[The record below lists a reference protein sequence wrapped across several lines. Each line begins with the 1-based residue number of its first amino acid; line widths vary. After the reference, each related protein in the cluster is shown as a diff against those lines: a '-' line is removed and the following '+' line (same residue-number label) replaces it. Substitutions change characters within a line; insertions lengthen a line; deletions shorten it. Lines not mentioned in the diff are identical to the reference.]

1 MLDINL
7 IRNNPDLIKKGIASK
22 NANHNLTD
30 DFLTIDNEW
39 RKLIKETDDLK
50 AEQKKLSGERKIEE
64 AKKLKNKI
72 QDLETDL
79 KSVEKR
85 REKILFLLPNLP
97 LEEVPVGK
105 NEKENVVIR
114 EVGDK
119 PKFDF
124 QPKDY
129 LKLGQ
134 KLDLIDIERAVKV
147 SGSRFG
153 YLKNQAVLLEFAL
166 IKLAFD
172 KLISKNFIP
181 IIPPVMVKS
190 EMMKGM
196 GYIDSGKDAEERYFL
211 EKDDIYLVGT
221 SEQSIGPM
229 HADEIFNQ
237 EELPKR
243 YLSFSPCFRREAGS
257 YGKDTKGILRVHQF
271 DKLEMFSFCHPEK
284 SKEEHKL
291 FIETEEELMKELD
304 IPYRVVQ
311 LCTGDLSH
319 PSASTIDIETWLPGQ
334 NDNKGEYRETHSS
347 SNTTDFQAR
356 RLNIRYKNQLPGI
369 DNQGLKYVHTLNGTA
384 FAIGRILIA
393 IIENY
398 QQKDGSI
405 LIPKVLQKYLGF
417 EKIPKK

>member
-1 MLDINL
+1 MLDINF
-7 IRNNPDLIKKGIASK
+7 IRQNPEKVKKSISTK
-22 NANHNLTD
+22 NINPKLVD
-30 DFLTIDNEW
+30 DFLALDENW
-39 RKLIKETDDLK
+39 RELVKNIDDLRSQ
-50 AEQKKLSGERKIEE
+50 QKKLSQEKNIEE

-85 REKILFLLPNLP
+85 REEILRLFPNLP
-97 LEEVPVGK
+97 LEEVPIGK
-105 NEKENVVIR
+105 NEKENVVVR
-114 EVGDK
+114 EVGKK
-119 PKFDF
+119 PEFDF

-129 LKLGQ
+129 LELGQ
-134 KLDLIDIERAVKV
+134 KLDLIDIERAAKV

-153 YLKNQAVLLEFAL
+153 YLKNQAALLEFAL
-166 IKLAFD
+166 IKLAFE
-172 KLISKNFIP
+172 KLISKKFIP

-196 GYIDSGKDAEERYFL
+196 GYIDSEKDAEERYFL
-211 EKDDIYLVGT
+211 EKDGLYLVGT

-229 HADEIFNQ
+229 HADEIFNE

-243 YLSFSPCFRREAGS
+243 YLAFSPCFRREAGS

-284 SKEEHKL
+284 SKEEHEL
-291 FIETEEELMKELD
+291 FIETEEELMKELG

-311 LCTGDLSH
+311 LCTGDLSQ
-319 PSASTIDIETWLPGQ
+319 PSASTIDIETWLAGQ
-334 NDNKGEYRETHSS
+334 NNGQGEYRETHSA

-356 RLNIRYKNQLPGI
+356 RLNI
-369 DNQGLKYVHTLNGTA
+369 KYRSSVRGQMSKVDFVHTVNGTA
-384 FAIGRILIA
+384 FAIGRMLIA

-405 LIPKVLQKYLGF
+405 LVPKVLQNYLGIK
-417 EKIPKK
+417 EIK